1 MHVIRMDSASARYNT
16 PLVVRASLPR
26 TFRSLGAFAELGLVS
41 CGIYLLAEA
50 ALKPLE
56 ADQASILSAGVLLA
70 LATVLLFYMIR
81 PHRNEALMRPD
92 ARRPSR
98 DSHEPPALSADDRS
112 DEARRETA
120 RELLDNQDLP
130 GPM

>member
-1 MHVIRMDSASARYNT
+1 MHVIRMDSTSAHYKT

-26 TFRSLGAFAELGLVS
+26 TFRSLGAFAELGLFS

-50 ALKPLE
+50 TLKPLE

-81 PHRNEALMRPD
+81 PHRKEALTRPD

-98 DSHEPPALSADDRS
+98 DAHEPSALSAGDRS
-112 DEARRETA
+112 AEARRETA

>member
-1 MHVIRMDSASARYNT
+1 MHVIRTDSVSARYIT
-16 PLVVRASLPR
+16 PLAARASLPR
-26 TFRSLGAFAELGLVS
+26 TFRSLSAFAELGLVS

-50 ALKPLE
+50 GLKPLE
-56 ADQASILSAGVLLA
+56 ADEASILSAGALLA
-70 LATVLLFYMIR
+70 LATVLLFYVIR

-92 ARRPSR
+92 ARRPSP
-98 DSHEPPALSADDRS
+98 DFHEPSALSAGDRS
-112 DEARRETA
+112 AETRREAA